1 MRIILVLGIVSI
13 IVGVGLLIASY
24 VPIPKTVM
32 RPVEVPTT
40 TIVYT
45 TIHETWLDET
55 FAVVPGAAQARCGSF
70 PSGTKLY
77 INVEVL
83 SGGNRDID
91 FYVMDESE
99 WRVFKAGGTFY
110 YYVAPSRT
118 RITSLSIEWNP
129 PSDRKICFVFSNT
142 FSIITSKTVKA
153 KIEYERIGY
162 NTITTTT
169 TTYVPST
176 EYTTFNELM
185 MPGFVLTLLGTA
197 LIVSH
202 FAIYKKE
209 RAKSPAG

>member
-1 MRIILVLGIVSI
+1 MVTYLRVLLVLGIVFA

-40 TIVYT
+40 TMVYT
-45 TIHETWLDET
+45 IIRETWLDET
-55 FAVVPGAAQARCGSF
+55 FVVRPGAATAYCNSF

-77 INVEVL
+77 INVNVL

-110 YYVAPSRT
+110 YYVEPSRT
-118 RITSLSIEWNP
+118 RITSFSIVWEP
-129 PSDRKICFVFSNT
+129 PSNKEICFVFSNS

-153 KIEYERIGY
+153 TIEYERIGY
-162 NTITTTT
+162 KTVTTTT
-169 TTYVPST
+169 TTYKPST
-176 EYTTFNELM
+176 EYTIFNELM
-185 MPGFVLTLLGTA
+185 MPGFVLTLLGIA
-197 LIVSH
+197 LIISH
-202 FAIYKKE
+202 FTVYRREGKT
-209 RAKSPAG
+209 